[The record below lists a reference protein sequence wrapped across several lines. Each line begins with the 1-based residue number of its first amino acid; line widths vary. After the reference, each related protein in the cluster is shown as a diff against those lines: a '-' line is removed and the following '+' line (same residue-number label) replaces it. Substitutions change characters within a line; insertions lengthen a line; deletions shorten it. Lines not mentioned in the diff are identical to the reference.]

1 MRMDSGYEHVSDAH
15 APFVNSHRQH
25 LAAFHRENSF
35 RFVSPEFRSF
45 SICFSSQHQ
54 PKPFPTPLL
63 FFLRNVT
70 KDELHLG
77 MLKCV
82 IKCINMQCST
92 FCTLHHPRVAPLGTT
107 HHLHYHPPRTTHLS
121 NNGGFRWVLV
131 SGWGMPVMGTCEK
144 SF

>member
-1 MRMDSGYEHVSDAH
+1 MNMSATLMLHLSTHTGSIWLPFTEKTHFALSRLNFAH
-15 APFVNSHRQH
+15 
-25 LAAFHRENSF
+25 
-35 RFVSPEFRSF
+35 
-45 SICFSSQHQ
+45 
-54 PKPFPTPLL
+54 FPSVFQATTHPNHFQAPLL